1 MRKLK
6 NKLKIMHVILSKGFA
21 GSEKYVVDLACHQN
35 ENNQVHVIIL
45 KQNKELKN
53 SLEKK
58 LNIYQIGSFLKKYNI
73 QKIINKIKP
82 QIVHTHLGEAAKIV
96 QKSKEYKTI
105 ATMHMNYKHKDYK
118 NSDAIIVSNNTQ
130 YKEIRKKYYGKL
142 FKSYLWVKL
151 PKLEI
156 NKTKLRKNL
165 NIPKK
170 NFIFGSIGRFHPQ
183 KGFDILIKCFEE
195 MNLENCTL
203 ILIGNGHEKY
213 KFLETKNNNFKII
226 GQIKNVSNYYNL
238 FDVGLFF
245 SRWETFGYSLI
256 EAMQYKLPIIS
267 STHIGNKDWLN
278 KFKISKVNINNQ
290 KQLIAL
296 IKKLYKL
303 KPTKKNYDLKMFDYN
318 KNCDA
323 ITSIYRE
330 LLVK

>member
-6 NKLKIMHVILSKGFA
+6 KKLKIMHVILSKGFA
-21 GSEKYVVDLACHQN
+21 GSEKYVVDLTCHQY
-35 ENNQVHVIIL
+35 ENNQVYVIIL

-58 LNIYQIGSFLKKYNI
+58 LKIYEIGRFLKKYNI

-82 QIVHTHLGEAAKIV
+82 QIVHTHLGEAAKLV
-96 QKSKEYKTI
+96 QKSKEYKTV
-105 ATMHMNYKHKDYK
+105 ATMHMNYKYKDYK

-130 YKEIRKKYYGKL
+130 YREIRKKYFGKL

-151 PKLEI
+151 PKPEI
-156 NKTKLRKNL
+156 NKKNLRKNL
-165 NIPKK
+165 NLPKK

-183 KGFDILIKCFEE
+183 KGFDILIECFQE

-238 FDVGLFF
+238 FDVGLLF

-256 EAMQYKLPIIS
+256 EAMQFKLPIIS
-267 STHIGNKDWLN
+267 SIHIGNKDWIN
-278 KFKISKVNINNQ
+278 KFKIIRVNLNNK
-290 KQLIAL
+290 KQLKDT

-303 KPTKKNYDLKMFDYN
+303 KPKKKKYDLKMFDY
-318 KNCDA
+318 KRNCEA
-323 ITSIYRE
+323 ITSIYNKI
-330 LLVK
+330 LVN